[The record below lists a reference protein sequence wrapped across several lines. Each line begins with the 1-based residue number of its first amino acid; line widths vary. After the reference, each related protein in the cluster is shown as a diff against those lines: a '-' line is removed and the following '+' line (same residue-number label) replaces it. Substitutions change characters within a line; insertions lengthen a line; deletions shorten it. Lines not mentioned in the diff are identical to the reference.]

1 VGEFV
6 IGIGTHAGS
15 VWLANVL
22 SAPESRVLFEN
33 ERLTHWVHAKHW
45 MEYLIRQVK
54 HGLRADDP
62 MFKEYFERVI
72 GMLDWYSV
80 YGDFNSWAPP
90 FIPALCQVVPVSR
103 IVGVMRHGI
112 QQLYS
117 LANSYIWQRVTDEHP
132 LVAGHLH
139 MLWETGGSH
148 GKPWEERTLW
158 EKKCEL
164 WASTVYLFDW
174 LGGPTL
180 GLPMEVH
187 RLETLTTDLDYLKCL
202 MYSFARD
209 RSIGDAWL
217 RKMQRTDINRKVWV
231 DRTPINLWRRWKP
244 EQQRAFNEI
253 CGDGMRRYGYDLLE
267 VGT

>member
-1 VGEFV
+1 
-6 IGIGTHAGS
+6 
-15 VWLANVL
+15 VL
-22 SAPESRVLFEN
+22 SAPESGVLFEN

-45 MEYLIRQVK
+45 MQYLLRQVE
-54 HGLRADDP
+54 HGLFPDDP
-62 MFKEYFERVI
+62 VFKPYFDGVREN
-72 GMLDWYSV
+72 LTQYDV

-90 FIPALCQVVPVSR
+90 FIPAVWQALRPGR
-103 IVGVMRHGI
+103 IIGIMRHGI

-117 LANSYIWQRVTDEHP
+117 LANSYIWQRVTDSHP
-132 LVAGHLH
+132 LVSGHLRL
-139 MLWETGGSH
+139 LWETGGAH
-148 GKPWEERTLW
+148 GKPWEDRTLW

-202 MYSFARD
+202 IYSFVSDRHIDDAR
-209 RSIGDAWL
+209 L
-217 RKMQRTDINRKVWV
+217 RRMQRKDINRKIWV
-231 DRTPINLWRRWKP
+231 DRTPINLWRRWSA

-253 CGDGMRRYGYDLLE
+253 CGEGMRRYSYELLE
-267 VGT
+267 VGA